1 MTPDLLFSHVGTA
14 AMAGWALL
22 ILGPRRYAWFNA
34 IPLWI
39 IPAGL
44 SAVYAA
50 LIFSRFSG
58 MGGGFDSLDSV
69 ATLMSDR
76 WALLAGWVHFLA
88 FDLFVG
94 AVMAARMDRA
104 GVGRLV
110 QAPILLSTFMLGP
123 LGFLIAGLTELGLR
137 AGRPPHPNPFPER
150 PPMSSLDA
158 NLPTVRAEAP
168 TQFRTLTVVAVA
180 LLALTVLWGFVDP
193 A

>member
-1 MTPDLLFSHVGTA
+1 MTPELLFSHVGTA

-76 WALLAGWVHFLA
+76 LGAAGGLGALPGLRPVRRRGHGRADGP
-88 FDLFVG
+88 
-94 AVMAARMDRA
+94 RRRRPPRA
-104 GVGRLV
+104 G
-110 QAPILLSTFMLGP
+110 ADPC
-123 LGFLIAGLTELGLR
+123 
-137 AGRPPHPNPFPER
+137 RP
-150 PPMSSLDA
+150 SC
-158 NLPTVRAEAP
+158 
-168 TQFRTLTVVAVA
+168 
-180 LLALTVLWGFVDP
+180 LARS
-193 A
+193 AS

>member
-1 MTPDLLFSHVGTA
+1 MTPDVLFSPVSTA
-14 AMAGWALL
+14 AMLGWVLL
-22 ILGPRRYAWFNA
+22 ILGPRRFAWFNA

-58 MGGGFDSLDSV
+58 MGGGFDSLENV
-69 ATLMSDR
+69 AILMSDR

-110 QAPILLSTFMLGP
+110 QAPILGATFMLGP
-123 LGFLIAGLTELGLR
+123 IGFLIAGLTELGLR
-137 AGRPPHPNPFPER
+137 SHKI
-150 PPMSSLDA
+150 
-158 NLPTVRAEAP
+158 P
-168 TQFRTLTVVAVA
+168 TQTVSLKGMPHVAA
-180 LLALTVLWGFVDP
+180 
-193 A
+193 

>member
-1 MTPDLLFSHVGTA
+1 MTPEEVFSLAGTA
-14 AMAGWALL
+14 AMAGWVVL
-22 ILGPRRYAWFNA
+22 ILGPRRFAWLNA

-58 MGGGFDSLDSV
+58 MGGGFDSLASV
-69 ATLMSDR
+69 ATLFQDD

-104 GVGRLV
+104 AVGRLV
-110 QAPILLSTFMLGP
+110 QAPILGATFMLGP
-123 LGFLIAGLTELGLR
+123 LGFLIAALTELGLR
-137 AGRPPHPNPFPER
+137 LH
-150 PPMSSLDA
+150 
-158 NLPTVRAEAP
+158 
-168 TQFRTLTVVAVA
+168 
-180 LLALTVLWGFVDP
+180 ALTAKGNLVKGPSHGV

>member
-58 MGGGFDSLDSV
+58 MGGGFDSLENV
-69 ATLMSDR
+69 AILMSDR
-76 WALLAGWVHFLA
+76 WALLAGWVHYLA

-104 GVGRLV
+104 SVGRLV
-110 QAPILLSTFMLGP
+110 QAPILVSIFMLGP

-137 AGRPPHPNPFPER
+137 A
-150 PPMSSLDA
+150 MA
-158 NLPTVRAEAP
+158 IP
-168 TQFRTLTVVAVA
+168 TQTRSVKGATHV
-180 LLALTVLWGFVDP
+180 P

>member
-1 MTPDLLFSHVGTA
+1 MVSDVLLPDIVFSHVGTA
-14 AMAGWALL
+14 AMVGWVLL
-22 ILGPRRYAWFNA
+22 ILGPRRYTWFNA

-39 IPAGL
+39 IPSGL

-58 MGGGFDSLDSV
+58 MGGGFDSLENV
-69 ATLMSDR
+69 AILMSDR
-76 WALLAGWVHFLA
+76 WALLAGWVHYLA

-94 AVMAARMDRA
+94 AVMATRMDRA

-137 AGRPPHPNPFPER
+137 A
-150 PPMSSLDA
+150 A
-158 NLPTVRAEAP
+158 VLPTQSRSLKGDYHV
-168 TQFRTLTVVAVA
+168 
-180 LLALTVLWGFVDP
+180 LA
-193 A
+193 